1 MELTKQ
7 KRILCID
14 FGDKRI
20 GIAIS
25 DEFGLTAQP
34 HKVIERKNAS
44 FDFSIIL
51 DIIDSFQIGEIIV
64 GMPFNM
70 NGSIG
75 PQAQKV
81 LTFIDKLKD
90 KVQIPINQWDE
101 RLSSC
106 AAEKTLIEANVK
118 RRKRKKII
126 DKMAAQYILQGY
138 LDYKY
143 IPLEA
148 NIDGDN

>member
-1 MELTKQ
+1 MKLTKQ

-14 FGDKRI
+14 LGDKRI
-20 GIAIS
+20 GTAIS

-34 HKVIERKNAS
+34 HEVFERKNAS
-44 FDFSIIL
+44 FVFSIIL

-75 PQAQKV
+75 PQAQKA
-81 LTFIDKLKD
+81 LAFIEKLKH
-90 KVQIPINQWDE
+90 KVQVPINQWDE

-106 AAEKTLIEANVK
+106 AAEKTLIEANIK

-138 LDYKY
+138 LDHKN

-148 NIDGDN
+148 NMDWDN

>member
-1 MELTKQ
+1 MKLTKQ

-14 FGDKRI
+14 LGDKRI
-20 GIAIS
+20 GTAIS

-34 HKVIERKNAS
+34 HEVFERKNVS

-64 GMPFNM
+64 GLPFNM

-81 LTFIDKLKD
+81 LVFIDKLKH
-90 KVQIPINQWDE
+90 KVQVPINHWDE

-118 RRKRKKII
+118 RKKRKKII

-148 NIDGDN
+148 NMDGDN